1 MGELRTERRA
11 LMNLLF
17 GGANSKRC
25 PLASR
30 PDVGAAAAGRPT
42 TRPLVRGQTNRL
54 GRRLRPHEP
63 WRGTPSRKENGA
75 APAKDGPGKLGSNC
89 QTVPAYAE
97 LIVEVT
103 VLKVALICEPSPR
116 AAAMMP
122 TAIKAAI
129 RPYSMAV
136 APDSSFTKR
145 MTWFCMMLS
154 QGLGRLFP
162 CPDAGYGTVVCES
175 LTGSENLTEW

>member
-1 MGELRTERRA
+1 M
-11 LMNLLF
+11 
-17 GGANSKRC
+17 C
-25 PLASR
+25 PR
-30 PDVGAAAAGRPT
+30 
-42 TRPLVRGQTNRL
+42 Q
-54 GRRLRPHEP
+54 P

-89 QTVPAYAE
+89 QTVGGYAE

-122 TAIKAAI
+122 TAIRAAM

-145 MTWFCMMLS
+145 LTWFCMTLS
-154 QGLGRLFP
+154 QEIGRFSR
-162 CPDAGYGTVVCES
+162 AQMQA
-175 LTGSENLTEW
+175 TELWFARA